1 MEQENQ
7 KNQNQKQPEANYE
20 ELSKDL
26 AKQVSDLK
34 AEMESFKSEND
45 KLKEQYAALQA
56 ENQKTKEL
64 NFTLARTVD
73 AGQKRVTAEEA
84 IYNLFLGGQNGYQ
97 PDFLNRQ

>member
-1 MEQENQ
+1 MEEKKEN
-7 KNQNQKQPEANYE
+7 EAE
-20 ELSKDL
+20 IDFQALSKDL
-26 AKQVSDLK
+26 AKQLSDIK
-34 AEMESFKSEND
+34 AEMESFKTENQS
-45 KLKEQYAALQA
+45 LKEQYAALQA

-73 AGQKRVTAEEA
+73 AGKKRVTAEEA

>member
-7 KNQNQKQPEANYE
+7 KNQNQKQPEVNYE

-34 AEMESFKSEND
+34 AEMDSFKNEND